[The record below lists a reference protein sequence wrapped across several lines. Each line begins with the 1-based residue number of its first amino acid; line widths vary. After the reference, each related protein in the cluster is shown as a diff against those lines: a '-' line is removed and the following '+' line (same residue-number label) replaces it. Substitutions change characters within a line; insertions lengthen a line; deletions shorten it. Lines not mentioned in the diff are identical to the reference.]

1 MTDKEKKP
9 MKKKTKEMKSGS
21 VLSQL
26 HGNRL
31 LASKVEEAM
40 DSGETYEYIVDLCKE
55 QGLEISKASLS
66 RYKAK
71 RDEAIET
78 GTPLDELID
87 QRKKSGNIVDIKSR
101 KADSFGEKNSG
112 EKRFNDTFDN
122 IDTVYNDI
130 QALDS
135 IIQKGV
141 NGLQFVSTV
150 EAPLMIRAIEA
161 KAKITNNSLQGL
173 SLVGLRELKLR
184 VTARTSAMT
193 EVLLQ
198 YIPEDKHEEVLVAIE
213 VAEKEYYENLDLT
226 EESKKISEA
235 LEASGIDF

>member
-1 MTDKEKKP
+1 MTEKKP

-40 DSGETYEYIVDLCKE
+40 DAGENYEYIVDLCKE
-55 QGLEISKASLS
+55 QGLDISKASLS

-78 GTPLDELID
+78 GVPLVELID
-87 QRKKSGNIVDIKSR
+87 QRKKNGNVVDIKAH
-101 KADSFGEKNSG
+101 KADSFGEKSTG
-112 EKRFNDTFDN
+112 EKRYTDTFETL
-122 IDTVYNDI
+122 DTVYNDI
-130 QALDS
+130 QALDT

-198 YIPEDKHEEVLVAIE
+198 YIPEEKHEEVLEAIE
-213 VAEKEYYENLDLT
+213 IAEKEYYDNLDLT
-226 EESKKISEA
+226 DESRKISEA
-235 LEASGIDF
+235 LESAGIDF